1 MACLFT
7 KSEYSICIFANSEK
21 STSTYQLFEASLVV
35 QQQRICQP
43 MQEMRIQSLG
53 PEDPLEE
60 GMATHSS
67 ILAGES
73 HEQRSLVGNNSS
85 WGRKELDMT

>member
-67 ILAGES
+67 ILGGEC
-73 HEQRSLVGNNSS
+73 HGQRSLVGHCP
-85 WGRKELDMT
+85 